1 MPINS
6 TSRRHRRANR
16 LLAISFSVIRI
27 YFYYLRKKKLCVIS
41 SESESCSE
49 YYRFKRRCSL
59 VPNDSELDKQLKIKE
74 KLNKEIVEAM
84 RVAVE
89 ADAKAICLRK

>member
-1 MPINS
+1 MTS
-6 TSRRHRRANR
+6 TSRRHRRTNR
-16 LLAISFSVIRI
+16 LLAINFSIIRACS
-27 YFYYLRKKKLCVIS
+27 YYSRKKKLYIIS

-59 VPNDSELDKQLKIKE
+59 APNDSKLDKQLKIKE
-74 KLNKEIVEAM
+74 KLDKEIIKVI

-89 ADAKAICLRK
+89 AEAKTIRLRK